1 MQIFTFTNERHG
13 SKKICCGRRFRTF
26 SRQLTFLLIGLLVQ
40 VGKLIKRNCRKKNLK
55 VNETFFPF
63 QILLKVGIAVYE
75 ALDFNLPQDE
85 ECILS
90 QDLHDLISLM
100 TAEGN

>member
-1 MQIFTFTNERHG
+1 MMLIEHRLSTNIVNI
-13 SKKICCGRRFRTF
+13 SA
-26 SRQLTFLLIGLLVQ
+26 SLLS
-40 VGKLIKRNCRKKNLK
+40 
-55 VNETFFPF
+55 F
-63 QILLKVGIAVYE
+63 QILLKIGISVYE

-100 TAEGN
+100 TFEGN

>member
-1 MQIFTFTNERHG
+1 MKSASSGVSN
-13 SKKICCGRRFRTF
+13 SKKTSIDHRLACKT
-26 SRQLTFLLIGLLVQ
+26 LTNSFVSIS
-40 VGKLIKRNCRKKNLK
+40 
-55 VNETFFPF
+55 F
-63 QILLKVGIAVYE
+63 QILLKIGISVYE

-100 TAEGN
+100 TFEGN

>member
-1 MQIFTFTNERHG
+1 MRGTKQEKVLWARFLIQPVNWSPIVCIRNSSILLRFKILTN
-13 SKKICCGRRFRTF
+13 FLFF
-26 SRQLTFLLIGLLVQ
+26 S
-40 VGKLIKRNCRKKNLK
+40 
-55 VNETFFPF
+55 F
-63 QILLKVGIAVYE
+63 QILLKIGISVYE

-100 TAEGN
+100 TFEGN